1 MALINCPDCGRQV
14 SDRASFCPNCGC
26 PSSAWQGS
34 SAGIPSS
41 LRVGQHFTMGS
52 WGGEPIEWRVLDGD
66 GNRILAISEDGL
78 DCKPFNEDRSRG
90 NSWYSSDLCN
100 WLNNE
105 FLAGGFSEDER
116 YSIREVTCLSVDEAE
131 RYFEDDDDRICK
143 PTPYA
148 VQQGAYVDDST
159 GGCGWWLRS
168 PGCDSSYAARVN
180 FDGDVDSFG
189 WIVVA
194 TLDAVRP
201 ALILNL

>member
-1 MALINCPDCGRQV
+1 MVATDLPRRDLLKVAGAAMLAAAAPL
-14 SDRASFCPNCGC
+14 SLARAQADTKSVL
-26 PSSAWQGS
+26 A
-34 SAGIPSS
+34 AGA
-41 LRVGQHFTMGS
+41 RFTMGE
-52 WGGEPIEWRVLDGD
+52 WGGEPIEWRVL
-66 GNRILAISEDGL
+66 NVSENSALVISEYGL
-78 DCKPFNEDRSRG
+78 DCKPFNSSTSRG

-105 FLAGGFSEDER
+105 FLAGAFSEDER

-189 WIVVA
+189 WIVVD
-194 TLDAVRP
+194 TLDAARP
-201 ALILNL
+201 ALILNR